1 MIGRIDVVE
10 GNITSFEV
18 DAIINAA
25 NESLLG
31 GGGVDG
37 AIHRAAGPDL
47 LVECRALGG
56 CPTGEARITGRA
68 AAEGA
73 ARDPH
78 RRPGLARRRRGR
90 GGVPGRLLAQLP
102 RARRSGRGTFYRFSC
117 DQYRCLRLSPGAGER
132 DRRRR
137 GASPSRR

>member
-1 MIGRIDVVE
+1 MIGRIDIVE
-10 GNITSFEV
+10 GNTTSFEV

-56 CPTGEARITGRA
+56 CPTGDPRLPGRA

-78 RRPGLARRRRGR
+78 RRPGLARRRRSWPPVSAIASRSAKRTGYVLSLFPR
-90 GGVPGRLLAQLP
+90 SVPVSTAISWCR
-102 RARRSGRGTFYRFSC
+102 RAR
-117 DQYRCLRLSPGAGER
+117 
-132 DRRRR
+132 
-137 GASPSRR
+137 SPSPRREPISPVRE